1 MARKKQITI
10 KLEDAQGEVKEYK
23 AGKIMART
31 TRDAMKMY
39 SQFEQVDEK
48 GNPVLSEVEQIDLM
62 IELVADSIFR
72 REDEVTY
79 DAILDGVESDK
90 LTDVLQEC
98 IMNAMGISEEDVKEA
113 EEGK

>member
-1 MARKKQITI
+1 MARKKQVSI
-10 KLEDAQGEVKEYK
+10 KIENAQGEVKEYK

-39 SQFEQVDEK
+39 SKFEQVDEK
-48 GNPVLSEVEQIDLM
+48 GNPVLDEVEQIDLM

-72 REDEVTY
+72 REEEVTA

-98 IMNAMGISEEDVKEA
+98 IMGAMGISDEDVQEA
-113 EEGK
+113 QEGK

>member
-1 MARKKQITI
+1 MARKKQVSI
-10 KLEDAQGEVKEYK
+10 KLENEQGEVKEYK

-31 TRDAMKMY
+31 TRDIMKMY

-48 GNPVLSEVEQIDLM
+48 GNPVLDEVEQIDLM
-62 IELVADSIFR
+62 IDLVADSIFR
-72 REDEVTY
+72 RVDEITP

-90 LTDVLQEC
+90 LADVLQDC
-98 IMNAMGISEEDVKEA
+98 IMTAMGMDEEDVKAA